1 MPQISEN
8 VGGPSTEAGM
18 TFGKVLGTLVG
29 DHVVFSQPSD
39 GSGRIHPQS
48 LIYSF
53 QVGAGHHA

>member
-1 MPQISEN
+1 MPRVSEN

-18 TFGKVLGTLVG
+18 TFGKVQGTLVG

-48 LIYSF
+48 LICSF
-53 QVGAGHHA
+53 